1 MRIAITGISGIVGT
15 VLKEGLK
22 NKYDIVGIDLYNANI
37 NRDLMNP
44 SGIFD
49 NIDVV
54 IHLAGNKN
62 NTDTFEN
69 LLEPNIIMCQRVFEE
84 CKKAKVKKLIFAS
97 SNHTQI
103 KGFLLEG
110 YGNPTQRLEEHILSK
125 DDHYYPDSYYGVT
138 KIFGEMLGKYYAEVE
153 QAFSFVGIRIGW
165 VIDEKLAPDTDY
177 FKCMWLKDHDCVQIF
192 ENAINNNKQYDI
204 MYGVSGDNIYIKNI

>member
-1 MRIAITGISGIVGT
+1 MKIAITGISGKIGT
-15 VLKEGLK
+15 VLKKGLEH
-22 NKYDIVGIDLYNANI
+22 KYDIVGIDLHNTDINI
-37 NRDLMNP
+37 NLMNP

-49 NIDVV
+49 DIDIV
-54 IHLAGNKN
+54 IHLAGHKN

-84 CKKAKVKKLIFAS
+84 CKRAKVKKVIFAS

-110 YGNPTQRLEEHILSK
+110 YGNPTERLEKHILSK
-125 DDHYYPDSYYGVT
+125 DDHYYPDSFYGVT

-153 QAFSFVGIRIGW
+153 QVFSFVGIRIGW
-165 VIDEKLAPDTDY
+165 VIEAQNAPDTDY
-177 FKCMWLKDHDCVQIF
+177 FKCMWLRDHDCVQIF
-192 ENAINNNKQYDI
+192 EDAINSTMQFDI
-204 MYGVSGDNIYIKNI
+204 MYGVSGNNIYK